1 MRLTSVRLTHYLHL
15 NMNNLV
21 TMKKSISSMTLFRLL
36 LILCLTFKAPS
47 IYSQSL
53 DSLPLKELNNEF
65 LRGIKARERV
75 VVLKSVI
82 HLDSQ
87 QINLYRDSIV
97 PSYQQMVEVSKI
109 EVIRLNRVIDRKEA
123 EMKLYRYGFIGMS
136 ILAIIGFIF

>member
-1 MRLTSVRLTHYLHL
+1 
-15 NMNNLV
+15 
-21 TMKKSISSMTLFRLL
+21 
-36 LILCLTFKAPS
+36 
-47 IYSQSL
+47 
-53 DSLPLKELNNEF
+53 LNNEF

>member
-1 MRLTSVRLTHYLHL
+1 M
-15 NMNNLV
+15 
-21 TMKKSISSMTLFRLL
+21 
-36 LILCLTFKAPS
+36 
-47 IYSQSL
+47 
-53 DSLPLKELNNEF
+53 NNEF

-82 HLDSQ
+82 QLDSQ